1 MPQSTSRTHDQAGP
15 AEQLLARIGDGLR
28 AARLRAGLDE
38 KRVTEL
44 LARQGFEI
52 TIETLLRWEECGLIH
67 VDAACH
73 LADAYGTTID
83 ALAGRRAYRAR
94 KATDDLPPAPRSQW

>member
-1 MPQSTSRTHDQAGP
+1 MPQSTSRTPDQTGP
-15 AEQLLARIGDGLR
+15 AEQLLARIAAGLR

-44 LARQGFEI
+44 LAQQGFEI
-52 TIETLLRWEECGLIH
+52 SIETLLRWEECGLIH

-83 ALAGRRAYRAR
+83 ALAGRRASRAR
-94 KATDDLPPAPRSQW
+94 KPTEDLPPVPRSPW